1 MDRYSFLNGSRV
13 DGTLVLFGGSAG
25 RAKFF
30 TSLGATDPTA
40 LQRLTKQILNGFQIL
55 PEFENETTD
64 TKPVAV
70 RYAPMHLYRKKETAS
85 IKAFCAMNI
94 AGDENRG
101 DRISTYDHTFVW
113 SVNEMCA
120 GKQFNHVD
128 LLFGTKLT
136 GWQEVMRYRN
146 KEGDFNYDRLPDKV
160 NPEIRRSDIGLC
172 IRCIEAIYAGKNV
185 VIRIEKGHNFNT
197 RSRDILMQIYS
208 LLQPKLAVE
217 VGFASYQ
224 DPKKIAALANELSM
238 RIFVLPAGCELNDV
252 PAGFVI
258 LDLAENTAGFKLEH
272 SPLVDTLVKW
282 LAYDFEKRLA
292 AYRSIFADVTD
303 YQNADLFVQ
312 RSEEF
317 FAAEKAL
324 NEWKSTVKRGSVADM
339 DQLREVYRQ
348 HIENSIVPWA
358 IDEFT
363 IRIPGM
369 LAAGKT
375 INGLLT
381 DAAVGISSTSGDAQ
395 KQESERY
402 LFGKSYGSVEVGKL
416 SQGLLAHQKKV
427 SDAEWAPKVAAAQA
441 ETLEAKAEGDRRVA
455 EEQQKAA
462 EELAAA
468 NAAAAAALAEEQQR
482 TRVAQQETLDAKTE
496 GDKRVAE
503 EQQKAAAELA
513 AANAAATAALAEEQ
527 ERTRAAQQAT
537 LEAIEEGNKRVAEE
551 QQKAA
556 AELAA
561 AAAAAAA
568 ALAEEQERTR
578 TAQQETLDAKAD
590 GDKRVA
596 EEQQKAAAELAAAAA
611 AAAAALALEQK
622 NAADALAQEKQKA
635 ADALAQEQARNA
647 EDRAKLAEQH
657 AQEIGAEKQRYDE
670 LHKKASAAYTSMRTR
685 AEEAEKNLSEEK
697 AKLDAAQQEHEK
709 AIAEH
714 QRAAKAAIA
723 KKQAEITARDNEIT
737 RLNGFLTVTPDDVDD
752 LRGQIRTE
760 QELSRNQQREMETLK
775 RKSVIGII
783 VAFLVGALLCGGI
796 IGIYYLVTNG
806 HREGTG
812 ETTVEPTVEPTV
824 ETTVPETTD
833 ASEATLPPETLPT
846 EPDWSSDAY
855 IEMAKEAVDNLNTV
869 QTQDY
874 TLPEDSALN
883 AYSFVAMLSAEEP
896 SAESEAEEYLLLLE
910 SAPTQTEDLPAE
922 GDAQNEETQQ
932 DAEALQSEDTKFD
945 IASEEGASMAL
956 TWGDQLLVVYGG
968 SEAQLMAL
976 QTAAFCVE
984 NEPVMLH
991 VKPSG
996 ELADI
1001 SAVMTELQGE
1011 NWAELLYRVTVDE
1024 TELAD
1029 TVEPNGFAY
1038 APAMQISCESGEVYL
1053 FAYPEDAAVVEQMK
1067 AAASAVLEKEHCLVI
1082 LISGMVG

>member
-55 PEFENETTD
+55 PEFENEPAD

-113 SVNEMCA
+113 SVSEMCA

-160 NPEIRRSDIGLC
+160 NPEIKRSDIGLC

-282 LAYDFEKRLA
+282 LGYDFEKRLA
-292 AYRSIFADVTD
+292 AYRAIFADVTD
-303 YQNADLFVQ
+303 YQSADLFVQ

-369 LAAGKT
+369 LEAGKT

-381 DAAVGISSTSGDAQ
+381 DAAVGISTTSGDAQ

-402 LFGKSYGSVEVGKL
+402 LFGKNYGTVEVGKL

-427 SDAEWAPKVAAAQA
+427 SDGEWAPKLAAAQA
-441 ETLEAKAEGDRRVA
+441 ETLEAKAEGD
-455 EEQQKAA
+455 
-462 EELAAA
+462 
-468 NAAAAAALAEEQQR
+468 
-482 TRVAQQETLDAKTE
+482 
-496 GDKRVAE
+496 KRVSE

-513 AANAAATAALAEEQ
+513 AANAAAATAL
-527 ERTRAAQQAT
+527 
-537 LEAIEEGNKRVAEE
+537 AEE

-568 ALAEEQERTR
+568 ALAEEQERTHTAQQETLDAKAEGDKRVAEEQQKAAAELAAANTAAAAALAQEQERTR

-596 EEQQKAAAELAAAAA
+596 EEQEKAAAELAAAAA

-635 ADALAQEQARNA
+635 ADALALEQARNA
-647 EDRAKLAEQH
+647 EDRTKLTEQH

-685 AEEAEKNLSEEK
+685 AEDAEKNLAEEK

-723 KKQAEITARDNEIT
+723 KKQEEITARDNEIT

-760 QELSRNQQREMETLK
+760 QELRRNQQREMETLK

-796 IGIYYLVTNG
+796 VGLIALFGGNNDVEETLPPVT
-806 HREGTG
+806 EIAT
-812 ETTVEPTVEPTV
+812 EAV
-824 ETTVPETTD
+824 ETTVPETT
-833 ASEATLPPETLPT
+833 AATEATLPPETLPA
-846 EPDWSSDAY
+846 EPDWSSEAY
-855 IEMAKEAVDNLNTV
+855 IEMAREAVDGLNTV

-883 AYSFVAMLSAEEP
+883 AYSFVAMLSAEES
-896 SAESEAEEYLLLLE
+896 SAEGEQTAAEEYLLLLE
-910 SAPTQTEDLPAE
+910 SVPAQPEELTAE
-922 GDAQNEETQQ
+922 GEIEGNETQQ
-932 DAEALQSEDTKFD
+932 NTEALQPEDTKFD
-945 IASEEGASMAL
+945 IVSEEGASMAL

-976 QTAAFCVE
+976 QTAAFCAE

-996 ELADI
+996 ELVDI

-1011 NWAELLYRVTVDE
+1011 SWAELLYRVTVDE
-1024 TELAD
+1024 TDLAGS
-1029 TVEPNGFAY
+1029 VEANGFAY
-1038 APAMQISCESGEVYL
+1038 APAMQISCEAGEVYL
-1053 FAYPEDAAVVEQMK
+1053 FAYPEDAAVVDQMK

>member
-55 PEFENETTD
+55 PEFENEPTD

-70 RYAPMHLYRKKETAS
+70 RYAPMHLYRKKETSS

-113 SVNEMCA
+113 SVSEMCA

-136 GWQEVMRYRN
+136 GWQDVMRYRN

-160 NPEIRRSDIGLC
+160 NPEIKRSDIGLC

-238 RIFVLPAGCELNDV
+238 RIFVLPAGCELNDM
-252 PAGFVI
+252 PSGFVI
-258 LDLAENTAGFKLEH
+258 LDLAENNAGFKLEH

-282 LAYDFEKRLA
+282 LGYDWEKRLA
-292 AYRSIFADVTD
+292 AYRAIFADVTD
-303 YQNADLFVQ
+303 YQNIDLFVQ

-339 DQLREVYRQ
+339 DQLQEVYRQ

-381 DAAVGISSTSGDAQ
+381 DAAAGISTTSGDAQ

-402 LFGKSYGSVEVGKL
+402 LFGKNYGSIEVGKL
-416 SQGLLAHQKKV
+416 SRELLAHQAKV
-427 SDAEWAPKVAAAQA
+427 SDEQWAPKVAAAQA
-441 ETLEAKAEGDRRVA
+441 ETQAAKAD
-455 EEQQKAA
+455 
-462 EELAAA
+462 
-468 NAAAAAALAEEQQR
+468 
-482 TRVAQQETLDAKTE
+482 

-513 AANAAATAALAEEQ
+513 AANAAAAAALAQEQ
-527 ERTRAAQQAT
+527 ERTRAAQQET
-537 LEAIEEGNKRVAEE
+537 LDARAEGDKRVAEE

-556 AELAA
+556 DELAA
-561 AAAAAAA
+561 AKAAADT
-568 ALAEEQERTR
+568 ALAQEQERTR
-578 TAQQETLDAKAD
+578 TAQQETLDAKAE

-596 EEQQKAAAELAAAAA
+596 EEQQKAAAELAAASA
-611 AAAAALALEQK
+611 AAAAALKQEQERTRAAQQETLEAKADSDKRVAEEQQKAADELAAAKAAAATALAQEQK
-622 NAADALAQEKQKA
+622 NAADALAQEQTRNAEARAKLTEQ
-635 ADALAQEQARNA
+635 LAQE
-647 EDRAKLAEQH
+647 
-657 AQEIGAEKQRYDE
+657 ISAEKQRYDE
-670 LHKKASAAYTSMRTR
+670 LHKKAFAAYSSMRTR
-685 AEEAEKNLSEEK
+685 AEDAEKNLAEEK
-697 AKLDAAQQEHEK
+697 ARLETAQQEHEQ

-714 QRAAKAAIA
+714 KRAEKAAIA
-723 KKQAEITARDNEIT
+723 KKQAEIAARDNEII
-737 RLNGFLTVTPDDVDD
+737 RLKGFLKVTPDDVDD

-760 QELSRNQQREMETLK
+760 QELSRNQQKEIETLK
-775 RKSVIGII
+775 RKSVIGIV

-796 IGIYYLVTNG
+796 IGIISLFGGKEEPPVT
-806 HREGTG
+806 
-812 ETTVEPTVEPTV
+812 EPTETVTEAV
-824 ETTVPETTD
+824 ETTVPETT
-833 ASEATLPPETLPT
+833 AATEETLPPDTALNAA
-846 EPDWSSDAY
+846 DWSSDAY
-855 IEMAKEAVDNLNTV
+855 IEQVKAVIPNLRAVKT
-869 QTQDY
+869 TQDWVW
-874 TLPEDSALN
+874 PEEDAL
-883 AYSFVAMLSAEEP
+883 AQYSVIAELT
-896 SAESEAEEYLLLLE
+896 AKISEQEEQTKEYLLLLE
-910 SAPTQTEDLPAE
+910 SSASESGEQTTDEVQVESA
-922 GDAQNEETQQ
+922 
-932 DAEALQSEDTKFD
+932 KFD
-945 IASEEGASMAL
+945 IAAEEGASMAL
-956 TWGDQLLVVYGG
+956 TWGDQLLIVYGS
-968 SEAQLMAL
+968 SEEQLMAL
-976 QTAAFCVE
+976 QVATFCAPE
-984 NEPVMLH
+984 HEPIMLH
-991 VKPSG
+991 VKSVG
-996 ELADI
+996 ELVDI
-1001 SAVMTELQGE
+1001 SAVMAELQGE
-1011 NWAELLYRVTVDE
+1011 GWAESLFYVTTNE
-1024 TELAD
+1024 TELNGSAD
-1029 TVEPNGFAY
+1029 ANQFVYT
-1038 APAMQISCESGEVYL
+1038 PAMHISCQSGEVYL
-1053 FAYPEDAAVVEQMK
+1053 FTYAEDAAIMDQMK
-1067 AAASAVLEKEHCLVI
+1067 AAGETAGWTILEMEHCLAVVV
-1082 LISGMVG
+1082 SNTVG

>member
-13 DGTLVLFGGSAG
+13 DGTLISFGGSAG

-40 LQRLTKQILNGFQIL
+40 LQRLTQQILNGFQIL
-55 PEFENETTD
+55 PEFESEPTD

-113 SVNEMCA
+113 SVSEMCA

-272 SPLVDTLVKW
+272 SPLVDTMVKW
-282 LAYDFEKRLA
+282 LGYDFEKRLA

-303 YQNADLFVQ
+303 YQSADLFVQ

-324 NEWKSTVKRGSVADM
+324 NEWKSTVKRGSVADL

-348 HIENSIVPWA
+348 HIENSVVPWA

-381 DAAVGISSTSGDAQ
+381 DAAVGISTTSGDAQ

-427 SDAEWAPKVAAAQA
+427 SDAEWMPKVAAAQQK
-441 ETLEAKAEGDRRVA
+441 TLDAIADGDRRVA

-462 EELAAA
+462 
-468 NAAAAAALAEEQQR
+468 AALAEEQER
-482 TRVAQQETLDAKTE
+482 TRAVKTE
-496 GDKRVAE
+496 GERLLAE
-503 EQQKAAAELA
+503 EKEKSAAELA

-527 ERTRAAQQAT
+527 ERTRAAQQET
-537 LEAIEEGNKRVAEE
+537 QEAIEEGSKRVAEE

-697 AKLDAAQQEHEK
+697 AKLDAAQQEHQK

-760 QELSRNQQREMETLK
+760 QELSRNQQREIETLK

-806 HREGTG
+806 HGEGTI
-812 ETTVEPTVEPTV
+812 ETTVEPTVETTV

-896 SAESEAEEYLLLLE
+896 SAEGEAEEYLLLLE
-910 SAPTQTEDLPAE
+910 SAPAQTEDLPAE

-932 DAEALQSEDTKFD
+932 NAEALQSEGTKFD

-991 VKPSG
+991 VQPSG

-1024 TELAD
+1024 TELAG
-1029 TVEPNGFAY
+1029 TVEPNGFVY

-1067 AAASAVLEKEHCLVI
+1067 AAASTVLEKEHCLVI

>member
-13 DGTLVLFGGSAG
+13 DGTLISFGGSAG

-40 LQRLTKQILNGFQIL
+40 LQRLTQQILNGFQIL
-55 PEFENETTD
+55 PEFESEPTD

-282 LAYDFEKRLA
+282 LGYDFEKRLA

-358 IDEFT
+358 LDEFT

-381 DAAVGISSTSGDAQ
+381 DAAVGISTTSGDAQ

-441 ETLEAKAEGDRRVA
+441 ETLEAKAEGDKRVA

-482 TRVAQQETLDAKTE
+482 TRVAQQETLDAKAE
-496 GDKRVAE
+496 GD
-503 EQQKAAAELA
+503 
-513 AANAAATAALAEEQ
+513 
-527 ERTRAAQQAT
+527 
-537 LEAIEEGNKRVAEE
+537 KRVAEE

-760 QELSRNQQREMETLK
+760 QELSRNQQREIETLK

-796 IGIYYLVTNG
+796 IGVISLVG
-806 HREGTG
+806 RGGEGEESPSTAAP
-812 ETTVEPTVEPTV
+812 TTEVV
-824 ETTVPETTD
+824 ETTVAETTV
-833 ASEATLPPETLPT
+833 ATEATLPPETDPPV
-846 EPDWSSDAY
+846 PDWSNEAY
-855 IEMAKEAVDNLNTV
+855 VEMVKEAVDDLYVVETQMTV
-869 QTQDY
+869 LFENPT
-874 TLPEDSALN
+874 LN
-883 AYSFVAMLSAEEP
+883 AYSFVAMLSASEP
-896 SAESEAEEYLLLLE
+896 TEDGSLVPAEECLFLLK
-910 SAPTQTEDLPAE
+910 TNTV
-922 GDAQNEETQQ
+922 ET
-932 DAEALQSEDTKFD
+932 DAEADEITQSDPVAFD
-945 IASEEGASMAL
+945 ISAEANASMAL

-968 SEAQLMAL
+968 AREQLMAL
-976 QTAAFCVE
+976 QTAAFCAE
-984 NEPVMLH
+984 TEPVMLQ
-991 VKPSG
+991 VKPNG

-1011 NWAELLYRVTVDE
+1011 NWADSLYRVTVDE
-1024 TELAD
+1024 TELAGSVD
-1029 TVEPNGFAY
+1029 ANGFAY
-1038 APAMQISCESGEVYL
+1038 APAMQISCEAGEVYL
-1053 FAYPEDAAVVEQMK
+1053 FAYPEDAAVVDQMK

>member
-55 PEFENETTD
+55 PEFENEPAD
-64 TKPVAV
+64 AKPVAV

-113 SVNEMCA
+113 SVSEMCA

-128 LLFGTKLT
+128 LLFGTRLT
-136 GWQEVMRYRN
+136 GWQDVMRYRN

-172 IRCIEAIYAGKNV
+172 IRCIEAIYASKNV

-238 RIFVLPAGCELNDV
+238 RIFVLPAGCELSDV

-282 LAYDFEKRLA
+282 LGYSWEKRLA
-292 AYRSIFADVTD
+292 AYRAIFADVTD
-303 YQNADLFVQ
+303 YQNIDLFVQ

-339 DQLREVYRQ
+339 DQLQEVYRQ

-369 LAAGKT
+369 LPAGKT

-381 DAAVGISSTSGDAQ
+381 DAAVGISTTSGDAQ
-395 KQESERY
+395 KKESERY
-402 LFGKSYGSVEVGKL
+402 LFGKKYGSIEVGKL
-416 SQGLLAHQKKV
+416 SRDLLAHQKQV
-427 SDAEWAPKVAAAQA
+427 SDGEWSPRVAAAQA
-441 ETLEAKAEGDRRVA
+441 ETLAAKAEGDKRVA

-462 EELAAA
+462 VE
-468 NAAAAAALAEEQQR
+468 AAAAKAAADAALAQEQER
-482 TRVAQQETLDAKTE
+482 TRAAQQETLDARAE

-503 EQQKAAAELA
+503 EQQKAAAEA
-513 AANAAATAALAEEQ
+513 AAAKAAADAALAQEQ
-527 ERTRAAQQAT
+527 ERTR
-537 LEAIEEGNKRVAEE
+537 I
-551 QQKAA
+551 
-556 AELAA
+556 
-561 AAAAAAA
+561 
-568 ALAEEQERTR
+568 
-578 TAQQETLDAKAD
+578 AQQETLDARAE

-611 AAAAALALEQK
+611 AAASALALEQK
-622 NAADALAQEKQKA
+622 KAADAIAQEQQKA
-635 ADALAQEQARNA
+635 ADALAQEQERNA
-647 EDRAKLAEQH
+647 EARNRLTEQH
-657 AQEIGAEKQRYDE
+657 AQEISAEKQRYEE

-685 AEEAEKNLSEEK
+685 AEEAEKNLAEEK
-697 AKLDAAQQEHEK
+697 AKLETTRQDHEQ

-723 KKQAEITARDNEIT
+723 KKQAEIAARDNEIS
-737 RLNGFLTVTPDDVDD
+737 RLNGFLKVNPDDVDD

-760 QELSRNQQREMETLK
+760 QELSRNQQREIETLK
-775 RKSVIGII
+775 RKSVIGIVI
-783 VAFLVGALLCGGI
+783 AFLVGALLCGGI
-796 IGIYYLVTNG
+796 IGIIYLLNKEVPPPPPPTTTATT
-806 HREGTG
+806 EDI
-812 ETTVEPTVEPTV
+812 ETTAAT
-824 ETTVPETTD
+824 
-833 ASEATLPPETLPT
+833 EATVPPETEP
-846 EPDWSSDAY
+846 EAPDWSSETYVQQVKDR
-855 IEMAKEAVDNLNTV
+855 IPGLMTVKTV
-869 QTQDY
+869 QDW
-874 TLPEDSALN
+874 
-883 AYSFVAMLSAEEP
+883 VWAEEAAP
-896 SAESEAEEYLLLLE
+896 AQYSVVAELTATLFGSEEQTDAAEYLLLLE
-910 SAPTQTEDLPAE
+910 AAAEEQPAE
-922 GDAQNEETQQ
+922 QDTATNTDTTQQ
-932 DAEALQSEDTKFD
+932 EADASVTESTAYD
-945 IASEEGASMAL
+945 ITAEEGASMAL
-956 TWGDQLLVVYGG
+956 TWGDQLLIVYGD
-968 SEAQLMAL
+968 SDEQLMAF
-976 QTAAFCVE
+976 QVAAFCAAE
-984 NEPVMLH
+984 EPVMLH
-991 VKPSG
+991 VNPSG

-1011 NWAELLYRVTVDE
+1011 TWVDSLYRVTVDG
-1024 TELAD
+1024 TALANS
-1029 TVEPNGFAY
+1029 VEANGFAY
-1038 APAMQISCESGEVYL
+1038 APAMQISCEAGEVYL
-1053 FAYPEDAAVVEQMK
+1053 FAYPEDAALVDQMK
-1067 AAASAVLEKEHCLVI
+1067 AADFTVLEKDHCLVVVV
-1082 LISGMVG
+1082 SGSVG